1 MLDDNDVEQFSEA
14 SEVAVKKQFE
24 KLGYEVKKLDHP
36 KKTARPDFLIS
47 NSSGPQLLCEVKA
60 IISFGYMADKNAH
73 LSTRDK
79 NLRDFHKEIDL
90 RQMHDDIAD
99 AARKR
104 SALIAGEPKYAKL
117 PMLVAFVFDPLAED
131 LFLVYPRRFDENV
144 SGILTIKRR
153 DDSGEEEL
161 TDEELAQRA
170 RANPMSMFSWGRL
183 EFVLVRNKNARIK
196 VPKDF
201 QLRCVTEG
209 YDESD

>member
-1 MLDDNDVEQFSEA
+1 MLDDNDVKQFSKA

-47 NSSGPQLLCEVKA
+47 NYSGPQMLCEVKA
-60 IISFGYMADKNAH
+60 IASFGYMADKNAH
-73 LSTRDK
+73 VSMLDK
-79 NLRDFHKEIDL
+79 NLGKFHKEIDH
-90 RQMHDDIAD
+90 RQMDDDIAD
-99 AARKR
+99 AVRKR
-104 SALIAGEPKYAKL
+104 SALIKDEPKYARL
-117 PMLVAFVFDPLAED
+117 PLVVAFIFDPLAD
-131 LFLVYPRRFDENV
+131 ILFVSYSRRFDENV

-161 TDEELAQRA
+161 TEEELAQRA
-170 RANPMSMFSWGRL
+170 RANSMSMFSWGRL

-209 YDESD
+209 YEESD